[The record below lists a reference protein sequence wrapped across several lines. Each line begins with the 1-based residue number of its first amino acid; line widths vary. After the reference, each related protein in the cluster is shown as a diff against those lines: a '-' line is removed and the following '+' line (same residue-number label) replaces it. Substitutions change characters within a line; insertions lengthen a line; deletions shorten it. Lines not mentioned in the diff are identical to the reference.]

1 MTDSNIPT
9 LDVREIP
16 PGERHARIFG
26 RFDAL
31 APGEAFQL
39 VNDHDPLLLRQHF
52 ADRSFGQL
60 EWTYLEA
67 GPALWRVKVARR
79 PAAMVSGTDDACG
92 SGSACRG

>member
-1 MTDSNIPT
+1 MTASIIPT

-31 APGEAFQL
+31 APGDSFQL

-52 ADRSFGQL
+52 VDRSLGKL

-67 GPALWRVKVARR
+67 GPAVWRVKVGRR
-79 PAAMVSGTDDACG
+79 PAASVPGIGDTCCSGGAC
-92 SGSACRG
+92 CE